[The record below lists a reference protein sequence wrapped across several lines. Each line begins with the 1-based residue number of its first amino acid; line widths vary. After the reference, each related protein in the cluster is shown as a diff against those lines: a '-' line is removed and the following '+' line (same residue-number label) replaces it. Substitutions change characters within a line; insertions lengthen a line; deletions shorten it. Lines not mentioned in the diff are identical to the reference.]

1 MPENAGKMRTRITPN
16 MDSFYAVT
24 LSFDLKDG
32 VKFEVF
38 TLHNKIDSFNKRLNN
53 ITHNKTS
60 QGKGLSLN
68 KKV

>member
-1 MPENAGKMRTRITPN
+1 

-38 TLHNKIDSFNKRLNN
+38 TLHNKLDSFNKRLNN
-53 ITHNKTS
+53 ITHNETS

>member
-1 MPENAGKMRTRITPN
+1 

-38 TLHNKIDSFNKRLNN
+38 TLHNKIDSFNKRLNS
-53 ITHNKTS
+53 ITHNETS
-60 QGKGLSLN
+60 QSKGLSLN